1 MKQQINS
8 PFSCHHRK
16 FATPHSPANPSRF
29 ENLTA
34 KSGICCS
41 LSFTRLSF
49 RMRRRLNFFTHY
61 MYGTLCFRNF
71 LGAFFQNFGAA
82 ARAGIR
88 NQGPAGSE
96 SRIRPAARPGIKN
109 QGRCA
114 ARNRES
120 RITAGGLA
128 MVGLEFL
135 FYFSGRV
142 HCKLRI
148 FGKCKAPGRVPTAT
162 RLPSPAPLGRGPGR
176 RRAEAPH
183 EGSGTRTALPYPP
196 VRSARAPAQSDR

>member
-1 MKQQINS
+1 MSVTYLICRLHNMKQQINS

-16 FATPHSPANPSRF
+16 FATRLQTHHVLRISRQ
-29 ENLTA
+29 

-114 ARNRES
+114 ARNQES
-120 RITAGGLA
+120 RITPGGLQRGA
-128 MVGLEFL
+128 
-135 FYFSGRV
+135 GR
-142 HCKLRI
+142 
-148 FGKCKAPGRVPTAT
+148 A
-162 RLPSPAPLGRGPGR
+162 GPK
-176 RRAEAPH
+176 
-183 EGSGTRTALPYPP
+183 
-196 VRSARAPAQSDR
+196 

>member
-1 MKQQINS
+1 MKQQIDS

-16 FATPHSPANPSRF
+16 FATRLQTHHVLRISRQ
-29 ENLTA
+29 

-49 RMRRRLNFFTHY
+49 RMRRRLKFFTAHFAL
-61 MYGTLCFRNF
+61 GTF
-71 LGAFFQNFGAA
+71 GAFFQNFGAA

-120 RITAGGLA
+120 RITAGGQPNTL
-128 MVGLEFL
+128 L
-135 FYFSGRV
+135 
-142 HCKLRI
+142 
-148 FGKCKAPGRVPTAT
+148 
-162 RLPSPAPLGRGPGR
+162 
-176 RRAEAPH
+176 
-183 EGSGTRTALPYPP
+183 TALAC
-196 VRSARAPAQSDR
+196 SAHWIGVYDRCLDTFMHSGAVTIMTGIMPCRCVSTILSASLDLNLV

>member
-1 MKQQINS
+1 MSVTYLICRLHNMKQQINS

-16 FATPHSPANPSRF
+16 FATRLQTHHVLRISRQ
-29 ENLTA
+29 

-49 RMRRRLNFFTHY
+49 RMRRRLKFLRHTSL
-61 MYGTLCFRNF
+61 GTF
-71 LGAFFQNFGAA
+71 GAFFQNFGAA

-120 RITAGGLA
+120 RITAGGLQK
-128 MVGLEFL
+128 GPDRS
-135 FYFSGRV
+135 FS
-142 HCKLRI
+142 KSEL
-148 FGKCKAPGRVPTAT
+148 KS
-162 RLPSPAPLGRGPGR
+162 L
-176 RRAEAPH
+176 
-183 EGSGTRTALPYPP
+183 
-196 VRSARAPAQSDR
+196 

>member
-1 MKQQINS
+1 
-8 PFSCHHRK
+8 
-16 FATPHSPANPSRF
+16 
-29 ENLTA
+29 
-34 KSGICCS
+34 
-41 LSFTRLSF
+41 
-49 RMRRRLNFFTHY
+49 MRRRLNFFTHY

-120 RITAGGLA
+120 RITAGGITQRRRKKPSK
-128 MVGLEFL
+128 G
-135 FYFSGRV
+135 
-142 HCKLRI
+142 
-148 FGKCKAPGRVPTAT
+148 PT
-162 RLPSPAPLGRGPGR
+162 GR
-176 RRAEAPH
+176 RRR
-183 EGSGTRTALPYPP
+183 STRDVIP
-196 VRSARAPAQSDR
+196 VHKQKHRHRRATRAQTTKTLLKSQKRYIKMRARHSDSRTRGRTYTNHHR

>member
-1 MKQQINS
+1 MSVTYLICRLHNMKQQINS

-16 FATPHSPANPSRF
+16 FATRLQTHHVLRISRQ
-29 ENLTA
+29 

-41 LSFTRLSF
+41 LSFIHSPLVSD
-49 RMRRRLNFFTHY
+49 H
-61 MYGTLCFRNF
+61 GCAAPAGSNF
-71 LGAFFQNFGAA
+71 LPHTSLGTFGAFFQNFGAA

-120 RITAGGLA
+120 RITAGGIHE
-128 MVGLEFL
+128 GLEE
-135 FYFSGRV
+135 GRTDV
-142 HCKLRI
+142 Q
-148 FGKCKAPGRVPTAT
+148 
-162 RLPSPAPLGRGPGR
+162 
-176 RRAEAPH
+176 
-183 EGSGTRTALPYPP
+183 SGTL
-196 VRSARAPAQSDR
+196 SDE